1 MANLSN
7 KEYEVRA
14 GWGGEET
21 LPAKEFIKK
30 FQDRYNE
37 LEEKA
42 VISVYEN
49 KLDNLGGE

>member
-21 LPAKEFIKK
+21 LPAK
-30 FQDRYNE
+30 
-37 LEEKA
+37 
-42 VISVYEN
+42 
-49 KLDNLGGE
+49 